1 MSFYNKLKWILGIAM
16 IFILII
22 ATNLIDRNNFVKVRN
37 SVMTIY
43 EDRLVVKGLI
53 FDMAD
58 ILHKKELAIVER
70 DSSFYKNK
78 VGQLNKEMD
87 LLIANFEN
95 TKLTKQESKLLDDVK
110 DEHKALAQQ
119 EDRLSNFNKEEL
131 EALRA
136 GIDQLE
142 DDLKSLSNIQL
153 KEGRKQMSISK
164 KAVSTVE
171 LFTQIEIYFLVFLAI
186 VIQLIVMY
194 QPKKSE

>member
-22 ATNLIDRNNFVKVRN
+22 ATNLIDRNNFIKVRN

-53 FDMAD
+53 FDMAN
-58 ILHKKELAIVER
+58 IIHEKELAIVKE

-78 VGQLNKEMD
+78 VGQLNSEMD
-87 LLIANFEN
+87 LLITKFEG
-95 TKLTKQESKLLDDVK
+95 TKLTKKESQLLDDLK
-110 DEHKALAQQ
+110 DEHKTLVQ
-119 EDRLSNFNKEEL
+119 KEKGLTHFDEKKL
-131 EALRA
+131 EVIKA
-136 GIDQLE
+136 GIDHLQ

-194 QPKKSE
+194 QPKKSD

>member
-22 ATNLIDRNNFVKVRN
+22 ATNLIDRNNFIKVRN

-53 FDMAD
+53 FDMAN
-58 ILHKKELAIVER
+58 IIHEKELAIVKE

-78 VGQLNKEMD
+78 VGQLNSEMD
-87 LLIANFEN
+87 LLITKFEG
-95 TKLTKQESKLLDDVK
+95 TKLTKKESQLLDDLK
-110 DEHKALAQQ
+110 DEHKTLVQ
-119 EDRLSNFNKEEL
+119 KEKGLTHFDEKKL
-131 EALRA
+131 EVIKA
-136 GIDQLE
+136 GIDHLQ

-171 LFTQIEIYFLVFLAI
+171 LFTQIEIYFLVLLAI

-194 QPKKSE
+194 QPKKSD

>member
-22 ATNLIDRNNFVKVRN
+22 ATDLIDRNNFIKVRN

-53 FDMAD
+53 FDMTN
-58 ILHKKELAIVER
+58 ILHEKELAIVR
-70 DSSFYKNK
+70 NDSLFYKNK
-78 VGQLNKEMD
+78 VGQLNNEMD
-87 LLIANFEN
+87 LLISKFEN
-95 TKLTKQESKLLDDVK
+95 TNLTKQERKSLDDLK
-110 DEHKALAQQ
+110 DEHRTLVQ
-119 EDRLSNFNKEEL
+119 KEKGLTHFDEKKL
-131 EALRA
+131 EVLKA
-136 GIDQLE
+136 GIVRLQDN
-142 DDLKSLSNIQL
+142 LKSLSNIQL

>member
-22 ATNLIDRNNFVKVRN
+22 ATNLIDRNNFIKVRN

-53 FDMAD
+53 FDMAN
-58 ILHKKELAIVER
+58 IIHEKELAIVKE

-78 VGQLNKEMD
+78 VGQLNSEMD
-87 LLIANFEN
+87 LLITKFEG
-95 TKLTKQESKLLDDVK
+95 TKLIKKESQLLDDLK
-110 DEHKALAQQ
+110 DEHKTLVQ
-119 EDRLSNFNKEEL
+119 KEKGLTHFDEKKL
-131 EALRA
+131 EVIKA
-136 GIDQLE
+136 GIDQLQ

-194 QPKKSE
+194 D

>member
-22 ATNLIDRNNFVKVRN
+22 ATNLIDRNNFIKVRN

-164 KAVSTVE
+164 KAISTVE

>member
-22 ATNLIDRNNFVKVRN
+22 ATNLIDRNNFIKVRN

-53 FDMAD
+53 FDMTN
-58 ILHKKELAIVER
+58 ILHEKELAIVR
-70 DSSFYKNK
+70 NDSLFYKNK
-78 VGQLNKEMD
+78 VGQLNNEMD
-87 LLIANFEN
+87 LLISKFEN
-95 TKLTKQESKLLDDVK
+95 TNLTKQERKSLDDLK
-110 DEHKALAQQ
+110 DEHRTLVQ
-119 EDRLSNFNKEEL
+119 KEKGLTHFDEKKL
-131 EALRA
+131 EVLKA
-136 GIDQLE
+136 GIVRLQDN
-142 DDLKSLSNIQL
+142 LKSLSNIQL

>member
-22 ATNLIDRNNFVKVRN
+22 ATNLIDRNNFIKVRN

-53 FDMAD
+53 FDMAN
-58 ILHKKELAIVER
+58 IIHEKELAIAKK

-78 VGQLNKEMD
+78 VGQLNSEMD
-87 LLIANFEN
+87 LLITKFEG
-95 TKLTKQESKLLDDVK
+95 TKLIKKESQLLDDLK
-110 DEHKALAQQ
+110 DEHKTLVQ
-119 EDRLSNFNKEEL
+119 KEKGLTHFDEKKL
-131 EALRA
+131 EVIKA
-136 GIDQLE
+136 GIDHLQ

-194 QPKKSE
+194 QPKKSD

>member
-22 ATNLIDRNNFVKVRN
+22 ATNLIDRNNFIKVRN

-53 FDMAD
+53 FDMTN
-58 ILHKKELAIVER
+58 ILHEKELAIVR
-70 DSSFYKNK
+70 NDSLFYKNK
-78 VGQLNKEMD
+78 VGQLNNEMD
-87 LLIANFEN
+87 LLISKFEN
-95 TKLTKQESKLLDDVK
+95 TKLTKQERKSLDDLK
-110 DEHKALAQQ
+110 DEHRTLVQ
-119 EDRLSNFNKEEL
+119 KEKGLTHFDEKKL
-131 EALRA
+131 EVLKA
-136 GIDQLE
+136 GIERLQDN
-142 DDLKSLSNIQL
+142 LKSLSNIQL

>member
-22 ATNLIDRNNFVKVRN
+22 ATNLIDRNNFIKVRN

-53 FDMAD
+53 FDMAN
-58 ILHKKELAIVER
+58 IIHEKELAIVKE

-78 VGQLNKEMD
+78 VGQLNSEMD
-87 LLIANFEN
+87 LLITKFEG
-95 TKLTKQESKLLDDVK
+95 TKLIKKESQLLDDLK
-110 DEHKALAQQ
+110 DEHKTLVQ
-119 EDRLSNFNKEEL
+119 KEKGLTHFDEKKL
-131 EALRA
+131 EVIKA
-136 GIDQLE
+136 GIDQLQ

-171 LFTQIEIYFLVFLAI
+171 LFTQIEIYFLVLLAI

-194 QPKKSE
+194 QPKKSD

>member
-22 ATNLIDRNNFVKVRN
+22 ATNLIDRNNFIKVRN

-53 FDMAD
+53 FDMAN
-58 ILHKKELAIVER
+58 IIHEKELAIVKE

-78 VGQLNKEMD
+78 VGQLNSEMD
-87 LLIANFEN
+87 LLITKFEG
-95 TKLTKQESKLLDDVK
+95 TKLTKKESQLLDDLK
-110 DEHKALAQQ
+110 DEHKTLVQ
-119 EDRLSNFNKEEL
+119 KEKGLTHFDEKKL
-131 EALRA
+131 EVIKA
-136 GIDQLE
+136 GIDQLQ

-194 QPKKSE
+194 QPKKSD

>member
-22 ATNLIDRNNFVKVRN
+22 ATNLIDRNNFIKVRN

-53 FDMAD
+53 FDMAN
-58 ILHKKELAIVER
+58 IIHEKELAIVKE

-78 VGQLNKEMD
+78 VGQLNSEMD
-87 LLIANFEN
+87 LLITKFEG
-95 TKLTKQESKLLDDVK
+95 TKLIKKESQLLDDLK
-110 DEHKALAQQ
+110 DEHKTLVQ
-119 EDRLSNFNKEEL
+119 KEKGLTHFDEKKL
-131 EALRA
+131 EVIKA
-136 GIDQLE
+136 GIDQLQ

-194 QPKKSE
+194 QPKKSD